1 MPEQTVFGDLRELD
15 LAYEQRLAPVTL
27 PSRDDV
33 LQEWRLGRP
42 DCLES
47 SVNFVP
53 FFLFEIDVLDDGAP
67 MEE

>member
-1 MPEQTVFGDLRELD
+1 MIVTIMTMRMLSKTLAPCLD
-15 LAYEQRLAPVTL
+15 LLKGACL
-27 PSRDDV
+27 
-33 LQEWRLGRP
+33 

-47 SVNFVP
+47 SVNFVL